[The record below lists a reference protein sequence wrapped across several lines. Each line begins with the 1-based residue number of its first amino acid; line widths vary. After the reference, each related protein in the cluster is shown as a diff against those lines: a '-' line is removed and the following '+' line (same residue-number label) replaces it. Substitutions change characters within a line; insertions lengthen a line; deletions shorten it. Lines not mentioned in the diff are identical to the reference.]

1 MRTENQKEA
10 EKFYLRGLKMDSL
23 ANLARIN
30 LSMLY
35 NTERKNRKAL
45 EVLEIAAKTGDKN
58 ANALYY

>member
-10 EKFYLRGLKMDSL
+10 EKFYLCGLKMDSL